1 MMYTGN
7 YYPQEKTSKVPLDYV
22 GNAFPEPSGEIGE
35 LPTNR
40 EESESVETSLGI
52 GAGDSFLSRLSL
64 GKLIPEGLKKELH
77 LDKFKIGSE
86 ELLIA
91 ALALFLFL
99 SKDGDK
105 ECAIILF
112 LLLFVN

>member
-7 YYPQEKTSKVPLDYV
+7 YYPKEDGMKLPKDY
-22 GNAFPEPSGEIGE
+22 GGSAFG
-35 LPTNR
+35 
-40 EESESVETSLGI
+40 ESVSEVAEPEQDTDSGKAVETGGGGLFESI
-52 GAGDSFLSRLSL
+52 SSRLSL
-64 GKLIPEGLKKELH
+64 EKLVPEGLRSALH
-77 LDKFKIGSE
+77 LDKFKIGTE
-86 ELLIA
+86 ELLII

-112 LLLFVN
+112 LLLFIN

>member
-1 MMYTGN
+1 MKL
-7 YYPQEKTSKVPLDYV
+7 PKDY
-22 GNAFPEPSGEIGE
+22 GGSAFGEAANEAPEPEQDTDSGEIAETVASEGI
-35 LPTNR
+35 L
-40 EESESVETSLGI
+40 ESIS
-52 GAGDSFLSRLSL
+52 SRLSL
-64 GKLIPEGLKKELH
+64 GKLLPEGLRGALH
-77 LDKFKIGSE
+77 LDKFKIGTE
-86 ELLIA
+86 ELLII